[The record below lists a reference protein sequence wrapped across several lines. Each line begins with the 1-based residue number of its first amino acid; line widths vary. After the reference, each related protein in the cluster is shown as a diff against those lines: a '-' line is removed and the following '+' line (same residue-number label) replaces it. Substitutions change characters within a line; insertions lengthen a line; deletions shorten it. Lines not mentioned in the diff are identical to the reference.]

1 MNDQRPARQQHAS
14 TNRTAPGGAHPI
26 PTVEWDLAAR
36 IGSGLLPAGPDLPA
50 EQIRQTVEGLR
61 QAAAK
66 AEPIIAEATGLS
78 APPAAEPYV
87 VDRPTLVRWN
97 IDLAAGLLAPY
108 RQRASLVRRL
118 SGAAN
123 AVQVAALFAWVG
135 RQVLGQFDPFADPP
149 RLLLVAPNVAEV
161 GQQAQADPAAFRLW
175 VCLHEVTHRYQ
186 FGHAPWLADH
196 LYQLLAE
203 VWQEETSLRSWLF
216 GDTRSGL
223 LGMFSPRGQD
233 LLARGIA
240 VMSLLEGHADLM
252 MDRAGQ
258 IPGIRAIRA
267 RFQHRREASGL
278 NALWQ
283 RVSGL
288 DQKYVQYRDGADF
301 CRQVVDRAGLAGLN
315 RAFDAVE
322 LLPSSD
328 EIHNP
333 ERWLARVC

>member
-50 EQIRQTVEGLR
+50 ERIRQTVEGLR

-108 RQRASLVRRL
+108 RQRASVVRRL

-240 VMSLLEGHADLM
+240 VMSLLGRADPR
-252 MDRAGQ
+252 D
-258 IPGIRAIRA
+258 PGDPGSFSAPPGGERPERPVATGVRS
-267 RFQHRREASGL
+267 RPEVRPVPRRG
-278 NALWQ
+278 
-283 RVSGL
+283 R
-288 DQKYVQYRDGADF
+288 
-301 CRQVVDRAGLAGLN
+301 
-315 RAFDAVE
+315 
-322 LLPSSD
+322 LLPPGGRPGRSSGT
-328 EIHNP
+328 EPSLRRRRAAAVIG
-333 ERWLARVC
+333 